1 MKFVFLEEI
10 DSTNKYVKEN
20 LEELADKTVVYA
32 NSQTAGRGRM
42 QRVWNSNSGDNIYAS
57 IVLKPSTELKEVYS
71 NLTQYLSLTLTE
83 VFEQYNVF
91 PTIKWPND
99 VYVNNL
105 YYTNGSFVK
114 LGVLRTNG
122 VIYFFVNDVCTLS
135 FKDNVSNTK
144 MALGAFAFN
153 TSITV
158 RNGMVSDSVEVI
170 SEKLTFLGRAT
181 MESTISKNRKNPIP
195 PN

>member
-1 MKFVFLEEI
+1 MFYQLFSSFQKTLRNLSHILYI
-10 DSTNKYVKEN
+10 DGLANLNGSYVGITSSVKHNSYDWNNK
-20 LEELADKTVVYA
+20 
-32 NSQTAGRGRM
+32 
-42 QRVWNSNSGDNIYAS
+42 
-57 IVLKPSTELKEVYS
+57 
-71 NLTQYLSLTLTE
+71 
-83 VFEQYNVF
+83 
-91 PTIKWPND
+91 PTND

-170 SEKLTFLGRAT
+170 SEKLTLV
-181 MESTISKNRKNPIP
+181 K
-195 PN
+195 